1 MYKTEISKRLNKAD
15 YTRLPRLLELQGTF
29 DDITSI
35 EDSKKMLQIADI
47 NGSKYMEIY
56 NLKEDVDISNI
67 IQELNAISYHP
78 NLPYIEGQGALTIT
92 KVYFHQSDFEILADF
107 YTFDEVWIKSDDGR
121 NQTLTPLHQRRVL
134 HIKYNHNRQKIILT
148 IDPIGDGVKISEDI
162 LRYIPEIFNQ
172 YNIMFFEYFELAT
185 IDNAIYTMID
195 NEVLRPTRLKSTDE
209 GSNRVYDTLAQ
220 NPNDS
225 LTDEVTFTDTRQNT
239 LNINRMRLKH
249 DELNISVEL
258 FSDDLLKVWSRA
270 NMEQNDGLKENI
282 IQLL

>member
-29 DDITSI
+29 DGITSV

-47 NGSKYMEIY
+47 NGSKYMEVY
-56 NLKEDVDISNI
+56 KLKEDVDISNI
-67 IQELNAISYHP
+67 IQALEAIIYHP

-92 KVYFHQSDFEILADF
+92 KVHFHESDFEILADF
-107 YTFDEVWIKSDDGR
+107 YTFDEVWVKSEDGR
-121 NQTLTPLHQRRVL
+121 SQTLTPLHQRRVL
-134 HIKYNHNRQKIILT
+134 HIKYNHNRRKIVLT

-162 LRYIPEIFNQ
+162 QRYIPEIFDQ
-172 YNIMFFEYFELAT
+172 YNILFFDYFELTT

-209 GSNRVYDTLAQ
+209 HSNRVYDTLAQ

-225 LTDEVTFTDTRQNT
+225 LTDEDTFSDTRQNA

-270 NMEQNDGLKENI
+270 NMEQNDGFKENI